1 MFAERAKV
9 PAMNETLIPGLKGEQ
24 ARKAL
29 AEVVTVMFDR
39 WQLTEADQAT
49 LLGLADPA
57 DVVQYRE
64 GMPLPDDPDLLERVG
79 HLLAIYRVLQRIYGR
94 EPALCNRWILAKDL
108 LLGHRSPLEVVRLEG
123 LEGLKAIRR
132 SLEKD

>member
-1 MFAERAKV
+1 
-9 PAMNETLIPGLKGEQ
+9 MNETLLPGMKGEQ

-29 AEVVTVMFDR
+29 AEAVIVIFDR

-49 LLGLADPA
+49 LLGLTDPT
-57 DVVQYRE
+57 DVVRYRE
-64 GMPLPDDPDLLERVG
+64 GMPLPEDPDLLERVG
-79 HLLAIYRVLQRIYGR
+79 HLLAIYRALQRIYGR
-94 EPALCNRWILAKDL
+94 DPVLCDRWILAQDL

-132 SLEKD
+132 SLERS

>member
-1 MFAERAKV
+1 
-9 PAMNETLIPGLKGEQ
+9 MNETLLPSLKGKQ

-29 AEVVTVMFDR
+29 AEAVIVIFDR

-49 LLGLADPA
+49 LLGLTDPA
-57 DVVQYRE
+57 EVFRYRE

-79 HLLAIYRVLQRIYGR
+79 HLLAIYRALQRIYGR
-94 EPALCNRWILAKDL
+94 EPVLCDRWMLAKDL
-108 LLGHRSPLEVVRLEG
+108 LLGQRSPLEVVRLEG

-132 SLEKD
+132 SLERS

>member
-1 MFAERAKV
+1 MLAERTKV
-9 PAMNETLIPGLKGEQ
+9 PAMNETLIPNLNGEQ

-39 WQLTEADQAT
+39 WQLTEVDQAT
-49 LLGLADPA
+49 LLGLTDPA
-57 DVVQYRE
+57 DVVRYRE

-79 HLLAIYRVLQRIYGR
+79 HLLAIYRALQRIYGR
-94 EPALCNRWILAKDL
+94 DPVLCNRWILAKDL
-108 LLGHRSPLEVVRLEG
+108 LLGYRSPLEVVRLEG

-132 SLEKD
+132 SLERG